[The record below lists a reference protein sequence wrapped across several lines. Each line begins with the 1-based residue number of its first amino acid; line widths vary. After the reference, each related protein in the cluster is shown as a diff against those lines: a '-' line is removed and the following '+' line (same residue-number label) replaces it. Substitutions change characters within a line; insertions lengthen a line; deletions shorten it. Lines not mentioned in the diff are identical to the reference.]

1 MSCATSPSRGGRAF
15 RAKTYVSVL
24 HAMLWVG
31 LAAVRGLLTEE
42 VSEAE
47 FDVAHPQYTLDGA
60 VAQFAGQGQ
69 DIRGEIPKLSVLVV
83 HAVQL
88 ASLGGRRL
96 FPAPA
101 ADLLGIDFDVVH
113 LLGMHLLHSV
123 DGGVVEH
130 VWPVLCLAQR
140 AEMLARVVQRS
151 INHAADQGHL
161 ADWLPVHLVGFR
173 HAGAPFLQAMTGSGA
188 ASARRRGDWK

>member
-1 MSCATSPSRGGRAF
+1 MAAEVAEIGQQPRPPRRGPPAPAVGPGPVAGARRCLGSAEAVQWGGRPI

-69 DIRGEIPKLSVLVV
+69 DIRGDIPKLSVLVV

-88 ASLGGRRL
+88 ASLGGRRP
-96 FPAPA
+96 FIAPA

-113 LLGMHLLHSV
+113 LLGMHLLHPIE
-123 DGGVVEH
+123 GGVVEY
-130 VWPVLCLAQR
+130 VRPVFCLAQR
-140 AEMLARVVQRS
+140 AEMLARVVQ
-151 INHAADQGHL
+151 
-161 ADWLPVHLVGFR
+161 
-173 HAGAPFLQAMTGSGA
+173 
-188 ASARRRGDWK
+188 